1 MAFPITVTYTF
12 GTQTGSVPLS
22 YLDTNFSNITTGVNA
37 ISSGGNALATP
48 VLGTPISGTLT
59 NCTGYTTANLS
70 GTLATTKGGTNL
82 TAYTTGDIIYAS
94 ASNTLSTLGIGSLNQ
109 VLSVSAGGIPTW
121 RTLTSSGTVTT
132 VSVVSA
138 NGFTGTVANATTTP
152 AITLTTSITGVLKG
166 NGTAISAATAGTDY
180 LAPPSGT
187 ALLKANS
194 GGALANATAGTD
206 YSAGTSALGTGILK
220 STTSTGA
227 LSIAVAGDFPTLN
240 QNTTGTAANITAT
253 SNSTLTTLSSLS
265 LPGSQVSGNISGNS
279 ANVTGTVAIGN
290 GGTGQTTANSAL
302 NALLPSQ
309 TSNSGKVLST
319 DGSNTSWIAVGGSGT
334 VTSVSGTG
342 TVSGI
347 SLSGTVTT
355 SGNLTLGGTL
365 DLSSP
370 PAIGGTA
377 PASGSFT
384 SLSATSKSDTGVLA
398 TNSGLTA
405 NTTVTNQATFT
416 TGGLTLLNQTATA
429 GSVWRVRAY
438 GQFTS
443 ASSATARTAQIACF
457 WGATQLP
464 SIAVTVVTTTV
475 QTTQWQAEF
484 TLSATSTTAIWTTGQ
499 IINKISSNNANFLGL
514 DGATPA
520 STTVTAGAQTL
531 DLRVRVST
539 AIAAESWIV
548 QQVTMERLE

>member
-377 PASGSFT
+377 PAAGSFT
-384 SLSATSKSDTGVLA
+384 SLSATSKDNTGVLA